1 MDNSRF
7 FLQWLILKCLPRK
20 YIRRKKVS
28 QFAVRIL
35 RSSDKYY
42 HDAYFDRLIV
52 FDVKLKVILTFQ
64 LYQ

>member
-1 MDNSRF
+1 M
-7 FLQWLILKCLPRK
+7 LKCLPRK